1 MAGTNVCVSCPGSAT
16 PRRRVTRSYRRK
28 PVRRASYRRR
38 APARRRIPPMRRRSA
53 RPISKFELG
62 QINPFDK
69 NVYGAKIPDSNTQP
83 STTSVSEDRVVFTG
97 SATDMAQC
105 KAFFPNVTVN
115 SVASTDSSSTSWT
128 WSAAYGGG
136 TTSSV
141 RAAFLASFA
150 GVRPV
155 AHGIRISSQAAP
167 TTTTGF
173 VHIAVFP
180 LETFGN
186 STWNLPL
193 NLSQMAQ
200 LPWYRRY
207 TIASLTQTPVIV
219 VNKFLDCTATRY
231 VDPSSSLVEN
241 SSNAMFQFAGGW
253 CAVLVAVEGQTVL
266 TSNLSVENLAHFET
280 IPAFG
285 TGSGNVFGTS
295 PAAPFSTQKL
305 ESVSRVAGHVD
316 AAFNDDPAS
325 LNDRLREVTS
335 IISQGAGTAAGE
347 LYNSYIRP
355 AAWGAGYSATM
366 AGAGY
371 LAGRL
376 ARYGGM
382 PGINTSGRLAE

>member
-28 PVRRASYRRR
+28 PARRAYRRR
-38 APARRRIPPMRRRSA
+38 APARRRTPPMRRRFA

-83 STTSVSEDRVVFTG
+83 STTSVAEDRVVFTG

-105 KAFFPNVTVN
+105 KAFFPLVN
-115 SVASTDSSSTSWT
+115 SVVVSANDSTSSAWT

-136 TTSSV
+136 VSSSV
-141 RAAFLASFA
+141 RTAFTTSFT

-167 TTTTGF
+167 TSTTGF
-173 VHIAVFP
+173 VHVAVYP
-180 LETFGN
+180 LEQYAE
-186 STWNLPL
+186 STWALPV

-231 VDPSSSLVEN
+231 FDPDSSQSG
-241 SSNAMFQFAGGW
+241 NASTTSFHFGTGW
-253 CAVLVAVEGQTVL
+253 CTILVAVEGQTVL
-266 TSNLSVENLAHFET
+266 TSNLSVENLTHFEV
-280 IPAFG
+280 IPRFG
-285 TGSGNVFGTS
+285 TGSGSVFGTS

-305 ESVSRVAGHVD
+305 ENVSRVAGTVE
-316 AAFNDDPAS
+316 AAFVDDPDS
-325 LNDRLREVTS
+325 LNARLREVTTLM
-335 IISQGAGTAAGE
+335 SQGASGAVGE

-371 LAGRL
+371 LAGRA
-376 ARYGGM
+376 ARYAGM
-382 PGINTSGRLAE
+382 PGINTVGRLAE

>member
-28 PVRRASYRRR
+28 PARRASYRRR

-105 KAFFPNVTVN
+105 KAFFPNVTIN
-115 SVASTDSSSTSWT
+115 SVASVDSSSSSWT
-128 WSAAYGGG
+128 WAATYGGG
-136 TTSSV
+136 SSSSV
-141 RAAFLASFA
+141 RAAFLSSFT
-150 GVRPV
+150 GIRPV
-155 AHGIRISSQAAP
+155 AHGVRISSQAPP
-167 TTTTGF
+167 TTATGF
-173 VHIAVFP
+173 VHVAVYP
-180 LETFGN
+180 LETAFE
-186 STWNLPL
+186 STWNLPV
-193 NLSQMAQ
+193 NISQMAQ

-207 TIASLTQTPVIV
+207 TLSSLTQTPVIV

-231 VDPSSSLVEN
+231 SDPASGLAAQGSDIS
-241 SSNAMFQFAGGW
+241 FQFGTSW
-253 CAVLVAVEGQTVL
+253 CVILVAVEGQVVL
-266 TSNLSVENLAHFET
+266 TSNLSVENLTHYEV
-280 IPAFG
+280 IPKFG

-305 ESVSRVAGHVD
+305 EAVSRVAGHVG
-316 AAFNDDPAS
+316 AVFNDDPMS
-325 LNDRLREVTS
+325 LQERVREV
-335 IISQGAGTAAGE
+335 GAALSGGASNAVGE
-347 LYNSYIRP
+347 LFDTYLRP

-371 LAGRL
+371 LAGRA
-376 ARYGGM
+376 ARYAGM
-382 PGINTSGRLAE
+382 PGINTAGRLAE